1 MRKEVFC
8 TIYES
13 FSPITSNDACQAD
26 KNTMFGF
33 HGSVGLFDQTKG
45 TIGRL
50 QEIDYKT
57 KEVKV
62 EIDVYN
68 NKASAPH
75 YQGHIVDLKQAFA
88 K

>member
-1 MRKEVFC
+1 MFC

-13 FSPITSNDACQAD
+13 FSPITSNDAYQAD